1 MTAPLLEAAA
11 VTRRFTERRGL
22 FGRRR
27 DIVAVDD
34 VSFALSAGEAVGIV
48 GESGC
53 GKSTLARL
61 LIGLDRPDSGA
72 IRLAGENL
80 ATLPP
85 QALRARR
92 RRLGMVFQDP
102 AASFDP
108 RRSVGWSVGDP
119 LLAQGL
125 AATRAEALAR
135 AADALAE
142 VGLDPAA
149 AARRPGEFSGGQ
161 RQRLAIAR
169 ALITRP
175 DILIADE
182 PTSALDVSVQA
193 QVLNLVLEARE
204 RLGLALLLISH
215 NLAVVRHTTWRTL
228 VMLRGRVVEDGPT
241 DDVLSR
247 PRHPYTRA
255 LLDALPGP
263 HRPRGAALPAADP
276 APQGCAFA
284 PRCARAT
291 DACRGIAPP
300 LAPEGAPHRAAC
312 HHPLE

>member
-1 MTAPLLEAAA
+1 MTVPLLEADA
-11 VTRRFTERRGL
+11 VTRRFAERRGL

-27 DIVAVDD
+27 EIVAVDG
-34 VSFALSAGEAVGIV
+34 VSFAFGPGEAVGIV

-72 IRLAGENL
+72 IRLAGEDL
-80 ATLPP
+80 STLPP
-85 QALRARR
+85 PSLRALR

-125 AATRAEALAR
+125 AATRAEAVAR
-135 AADALAE
+135 AAEALAE

-175 DILIADE
+175 DLLIADE

-193 QVLNLVLEARE
+193 QVLNLVLDARE

-241 DDVLSR
+241 DEVLSR

-263 HRPRGAALPAADP
+263 NRPRADAATADAAP
-276 APQGCAFA
+276 RGCAFA

-291 DACRGIAPP
+291 AACRDTAPP
-300 LAPEGAPHRAAC
+300 LSPSAAAHRAAC